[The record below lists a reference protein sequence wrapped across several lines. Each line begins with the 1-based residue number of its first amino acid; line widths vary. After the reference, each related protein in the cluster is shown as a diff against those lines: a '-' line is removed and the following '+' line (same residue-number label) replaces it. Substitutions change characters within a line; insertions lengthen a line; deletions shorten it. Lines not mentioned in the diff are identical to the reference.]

1 LTIGPI
7 LASTV
12 QHFFPDINDW
22 INEFPDTRVQERLIY
37 HRRFLV
43 WTGLFLFLGKLGSR
57 RQIDYQLSEAGTE
70 VLGNLNRLAGTQQ
83 SMMPVNKTL
92 DNYLAGVGT
101 APLAE
106 LRRQMIQRLVRMRV
120 LDSARL
126 QKRYI
131 VLIDVHRLSGL
142 SSPPLRP
149 LPDAATRRE
158 DALHAPGAGSQT
170 GRSG

>member
-1 LTIGPI
+1 V
-7 LASTV
+7 SY
-12 QHFFPDINDW
+12 D
-22 INEFPDTRVQERLIY
+22 
-37 HRRFLV
+37 RRFLV
-43 WTGLFLFLGKLGSR
+43 WTGLFLFLGRATRSR

-83 SMMPVNKTL
+83 TTMPVNKTV

-126 QKRYI
+126 QK
-131 VLIDVHRLSGL
+131 H
-142 SSPPLRP
+142 
-149 LPDAATRRE
+149 
-158 DALHAPGAGSQT
+158 
-170 GRSG
+170 